1 MIARVSRVIALAWL
15 VIPGAVA
22 SATAQDTTAPPAAQT
37 YEPKVGQPGKDVVWV
52 PTPPAL
58 VETMLDLAK
67 VTKDDVV
74 MDLGS
79 GDGRNIIAA
88 AKRGAR
94 ARGVEF
100 NPDMVALATRLA
112 RDAGVADRATFV
124 QGDMYEADISAATV
138 MAIFLLPENMDRL
151 LPRFQD
157 MRPGTRIVANTFGFT
172 EWDPDA
178 RETVKDCSNWCDAL
192 LWIVPARVA
201 GTWRLDNG
209 GTLALT
215 QIHQVLYGTVSD
227 TSGSEPVSAARVRG
241 IDVTFTA
248 GGRVYTGR
256 LGNGVMEGTVTTPQG
271 TTTAFRATPVK

>member
-1 MIARVSRVIALAWL
+1 MIAHASRVIALAL
-15 VIPGAVA
+15 LAVAGAAA
-22 SATAQDTTAPPAAQT
+22 SATAQDAAAPPSPPQT

-52 PTPPAL
+52 PTPTAL

-112 RDAGVADRATFV
+112 REAGVADRATFV

-151 LPRFQD
+151 LPRFQE

-209 GTLALT
+209 GTLTLT
-215 QIHQVLYGTVSD
+215 QIHQVIYGTVAD
-227 TSGSEPVSAARVRG
+227 TSGTEPVSAARVRG

-248 GGRVYTGR
+248 GGRVYSGR
-256 LGNGVMEGTVTTPQG
+256 LGNGVMEGTMTTPQG
-271 TTTAFRATPVK
+271 ATT